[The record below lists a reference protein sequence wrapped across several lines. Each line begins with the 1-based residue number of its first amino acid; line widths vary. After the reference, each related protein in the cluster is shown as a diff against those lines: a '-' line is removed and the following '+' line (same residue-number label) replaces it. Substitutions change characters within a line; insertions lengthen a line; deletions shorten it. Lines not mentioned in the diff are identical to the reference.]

1 LSADMRSLDDAS
13 DAWNEVKQYQTLN
26 ELREAVRLDGASSI
40 ATTGGRSLCW
50 KVFLLFETLDTSTW
64 IRTLSS
70 ARSAYNSLKSHF
82 LRHIEN
88 PDELTTGNDPLSG
101 ETEVRN
107 LDCRGRSLRQHS

>member
-1 LSADMRSLDDAS
+1 MRSLDEARV
-13 DAWNEVKQYQTLN
+13 AWNEVRQSKTLK
-26 ELREAVRLDGASSI
+26 ELKEAVRLDGDVSI
-40 ATTGGRSLCW
+40 ATVGGRSACW

-88 PDELTTGNDPLSG
+88 PDELTSGNDPLSG
-101 ETEVRN
+101 ETEVRF
-107 LDCRGRSLRQHS
+107 LAVLCGSLL